1 MLSRRRLRRLRHM
14 HARKDRYNG
23 QLDSEEETIINLL
36 PEMLDQLE
44 HERRQSKVFRVDEN
58 SLVRSPNDGDDSDSA
73 DGGTS
78 QGTLIGLLRT
88 PTEVHVRLWQC
99 D

>member
-14 HARKDRYNG
+14 HARKDRYDG
-23 QLDSEEETIINLL
+23 QHDSEEEAFINLL

-44 HERRQSKVFRVDEN
+44 QERRQSKVFRVDEN
-58 SLVRSPNDGDDSDSA
+58 SLVRSPNDGDGSDSA

-78 QGTLIGLLRT
+78 QGTLISLLRT
-88 PTEVHVRLWQC
+88 PAEVYVSLWRC

>member
-1 MLSRRRLRRLRHM
+1 MLSRRRLRRLRYM
-14 HARKDRYNG
+14 HARKDRYDG
-23 QLDSEEETIINLL
+23 QHDSEEESFMNLL

-44 HERRQSKVFRVDEN
+44 QERRQSKVFRVDEN
-58 SLVRSPNDGDDSDSA
+58 SLVRSPNDGDESDSA

-88 PTEVHVRLWQC
+88 PTEVHVRMWQC
-99 D
+99 N